1 MHSRW
6 TIGTGRQA
14 CAEILTSWPARR
26 PFRREGNVRQR
37 TNILSRPVRH
47 QDPTDIGSSE
57 TPGRR
62 HAHRYMYSIGYGPN
76 ACTEIENSGEAIL
89 HLITAHSQA
98 KFSFR
103 RTRGHRTGAHT
114 DPNSTPLEGPCAQ
127 LRPWT
132 SPRPSFSAYNPA
144 YNSRL
149 DPWTRCLDQPPGR
162 AANRLAPPG
171 RLQRVLNKAHLR

>member
-1 MHSRW
+1 MHSLDGRSA
-6 TIGTGRQA
+6 GRQA
-14 CAEILTSWPARR
+14 CAEIILTSWPARR

-132 SPRPSFSAYNPA
+132 SPR
-144 YNSRL
+144 L
-149 DPWTRCLDQPPGR
+149 PPGPAFQLTTLLTTADSILGLDVSISRR
-162 AANRLAPPG
+162 AGPLIA
-171 RLQRVLNKAHLR
+171 